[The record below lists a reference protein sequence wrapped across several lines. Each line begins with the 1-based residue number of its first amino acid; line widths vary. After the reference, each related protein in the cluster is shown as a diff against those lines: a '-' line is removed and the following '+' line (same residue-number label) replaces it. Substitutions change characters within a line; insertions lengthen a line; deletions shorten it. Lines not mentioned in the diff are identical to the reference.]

1 MRPASPPNYERA
13 PVHSAESAA
22 TTFGDEERRLS
33 QGTALPEQQRV
44 AGRGR
49 VAGYPSPPFLAASVR
64 GGMVTRWPSRSP
76 ATATTCPRSR
86 TGAGPR
92 RAPEGARKDRKQ
104 VASCRQMLV
113 GDAPA

>member
-64 GGMVTRWPSRSP
+64 GGVWRIDREGYEPCRKPS
-76 ATATTCPRSR
+76 TA
-86 TGAGPR
+86 GANTPWVGR
-92 RAPEGARKDRKQ
+92 FRVRDIR
-104 VASCRQMLV
+104 VAEDVLL
-113 GDAPA
+113 AA

>member
-1 MRPASPPNYERA
+1 RASGCVARSRLTTPRSNKCRRNLTRFSPELRA
-13 PVHSAESAA
+13 SARSLGESAA

-64 GGMVTRWPSRSP
+64 GGMVTRWLARLSSNITP
-76 ATATTCPRSR
+76 ATLFRVV
-86 TGAGPR
+86 AG
-92 RAPEGARKDRKQ
+92 
-104 VASCRQMLV
+104 V
-113 GDAPA
+113 